1 MKKNKFNLK
10 NLVLV
15 VSLFIT
21 TTISLLFLVS
31 LGKVP
36 IRESYIDFLKNF
48 TKNELNILNHYSDE
62 QKVIINSQLYRF
74 LLHKKSLIKY
84 TNFNHYNSSRLP
96 SGYLEKF
103 GKNFVFV
110 SGDGKVI
117 IFDKELKI
125 IREIKSNLKKIMQ
138 NQRPPRGWYSLRDIT
153 ADNNNSKIF
162 YISYYK
168 RCDENKWKMSVLKT
182 EVEDFSTDKITF
194 NDIDPF
200 ENEQCISKPN
210 STHSGGRIINFDNQ
224 NLLIT
229 VGDWLMDLAQD
240 DKSIYGKII
249 KLRKDGKDYN
259 IFSKGHRNPQGL
271 AMINK
276 NYIFSSEHG
285 HWGGDELNRIIEGEN
300 YGWPIVSYSTRGE
313 DQRLNKINIDPYNS
327 DKKHD
332 YFGYKE
338 PIISLTPAIGPSELI
353 VYNGNDFSLWK
364 DKIILSS
371 LKSQSFYILTM
382 DQNYEKIRHME
393 KIHIGSRIRDFIF
406 SEDAIYIV
414 LEGRYANQKDTPN
427 LGKLTIE

>member
-276 NYIFSSEHG
+276 NYIFHQSMG
-285 HWGGDELNRIIEGEN
+285 
-300 YGWPIVSYSTRGE
+300 
-313 DQRLNKINIDPYNS
+313 
-327 DKKHD
+327 
-332 YFGYKE
+332 
-338 PIISLTPAIGPSELI
+338 IG
-353 VYNGNDFSLWK
+353 VVMN
-364 DKIILSS
+364 
-371 LKSQSFYILTM
+371 
-382 DQNYEKIRHME
+382 
-393 KIHIGSRIRDFIF
+393 
-406 SEDAIYIV
+406 
-414 LEGRYANQKDTPN
+414 
-427 LGKLTIE
+427 